1 MHCTIFHVK
10 SRDFC
15 QLTTDHSYSILLYC
29 FLKGPDEKKM
39 TYLKEEKISVKKRGL
54 SMFAHKSS
62 NMFFT

>member
-15 QLTTDHSYSILLYC
+15 QLTTDHSYSILLYW
-29 FLKGPDEKKM
+29 FLKGPEKKND
-39 TYLKEEKISVKKRGL
+39 LPERRKISVKKRGL